1 MISWLDTAA
10 TTGFSSY
17 RIPSNISLGSVGFE
31 PDTNMAITISSN
43 DVRNAKI
50 APLAMPGQRSGSITC
65 VNVRSGPA
73 PRLRSARSSDRS
85 SLYRTAVTLR
95 TTNGS
100 ARTVWASTR
109 PVAVPMSRQRA

>member
-1 MISWLDTAA
+1 MSESAHPLVRSVRRRSQAEPSSANEVTMISWLDTAA

-50 APLAMPGQRSGSITC
+50 APLAMPGQRSGSI
-65 VNVRSGPA
+65 RSEEHTSELQSP
-73 PRLRSARSSDRS
+73 DH
-85 SLYRTAVTLR
+85 
-95 TTNGS
+95 
-100 ARTVWASTR
+100 
-109 PVAVPMSRQRA
+109 